1 MEDEEK
7 KLQVAKKD
15 NSDLQ
20 IKEPYG
26 ELESNGKVKIRSA
39 RKASGFQEGANRNTE
54 YYRRKACFL

>member
-1 MEDEEK
+1 MKDEEK

-26 ELESNGKVKIRSA
+26 ELESDGKVKIRCD
-39 RKASGFQEGANRNTE
+39 RKAPGFQEGDNRNTE
-54 YYRRKACFL
+54 FSRRKACCY